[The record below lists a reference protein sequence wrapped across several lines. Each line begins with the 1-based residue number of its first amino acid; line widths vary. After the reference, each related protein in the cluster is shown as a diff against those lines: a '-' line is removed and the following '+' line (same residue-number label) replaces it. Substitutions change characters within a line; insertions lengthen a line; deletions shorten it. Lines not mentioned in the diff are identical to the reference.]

1 MQQIYKTNINMS
13 TIALQNLWDTI
24 LGYNLSTAN
33 KRWLAE
39 HLIEQVKQETAEQVE
54 PYTIA
59 ELDAMIDESEADF
72 AADRFYS
79 MDEAR
84 QHRKAHISQLLNA

>member
-1 MQQIYKTNINMS
+1 MS
-13 TIALQNLWDTI
+13 TVALQNLWETI

-39 HLIEQVKQETAEQVE
+39 HLIAQVEAETKEQVE

-59 ELDAMIDESEADF
+59 EIDAMIDESEADF
-72 AADRFYS
+72 AAGRFYS
-79 MDEAR
+79 REEAR
-84 QHRKAHISQLLNA
+84 QHRQAHMSQLLNS

>member
-1 MQQIYKTNINMS
+1 MS
-13 TIALQNLWDTI
+13 TVALQDLLDMI

-39 HLIEQVKQETAEQVE
+39 HLIEQVETETKEKLE
-54 PYTIA
+54 PYTMEEIN
-59 ELDAMIDESEADF
+59 AMIDESEVDF
-72 AADRFYS
+72 AAGRFYS

-84 QHRKAHISQLLNA
+84 QHRKEHMSQLLNS

>member
-1 MQQIYKTNINMS
+1 MS
-13 TIALQNLWDTI
+13 TVALQNLWDTI

-39 HLIEQVKQETAEQVE
+39 HLIEQVEKETAEQVE
-54 PYTIA
+54 PYTKA
-59 ELDAMIDESEADF
+59 EINAMIDESEADI
-72 AADRFYS
+72 AAGRFYS

-84 QHRKAHISQLLNA
+84 QHRQAHMSQLLNS

>member
-1 MQQIYKTNINMS
+1 MS
-13 TIALQNLWDTI
+13 TVALQNLWDTI

-39 HLIEQVKQETAEQVE
+39 HLIEQVEKETAEQVE
-54 PYTIA
+54 PYTMA
-59 ELDAMIDESEADF
+59 EINAMIDESEADI
-72 AADRFYS
+72 AAGRFYS

-84 QHRKAHISQLLNA
+84 QHRQAHMSQLLNS

>member
-1 MQQIYKTNINMS
+1 MS
-13 TIALQNLWDTI
+13 TVALQNLWETI

-39 HLIEQVKQETAEQVE
+39 HLIAQVEAETKEQVE
-54 PYTIA
+54 PYTMA
-59 ELDAMIDESEADF
+59 EIDAMIDESEADF
-72 AADRFYS
+72 AAGRFYS

-84 QHRKAHISQLLNA
+84 QHRQAHMSQLLKS

>member
-1 MQQIYKTNINMS
+1 MS
-13 TIALQNLWDTI
+13 TGALQNLLETI

-39 HLIEQVKQETAEQVE
+39 HLIAQVEAETKEQVE

-59 ELDAMIDESEADF
+59 EIDAMIDESEADF
-72 AADRFYS
+72 AAGRFYS

-84 QHRKAHISQLLNA
+84 QHRQAHMSQLLNS

>member
-1 MQQIYKTNINMS
+1 MS
-13 TIALQNLWDTI
+13 TVALQNLWETI

-39 HLIEQVKQETAEQVE
+39 HLIAQVEAETKEQVE
-54 PYTIA
+54 PYTMA
-59 ELDAMIDESEADF
+59 EIDAMIDESEADF
-72 AADRFYS
+72 AAGRFYS

-84 QHRKAHISQLLNA
+84 QHRQAHMSKLLNS

>member
-1 MQQIYKTNINMS
+1 MS
-13 TIALQNLWDTI
+13 TVALQNLWETI

-39 HLIEQVKQETAEQVE
+39 HLIAQVEAETKEKVE
-54 PYTIA
+54 PYTMA
-59 ELDAMIDESEADF
+59 EIDAMIDESEADF
-72 AADRFYS
+72 AAGRFYS

-84 QHRKAHISQLLNA
+84 QHRQAHMSQLLNS

>member
-1 MQQIYKTNINMS
+1 MS
-13 TIALQNLWDTI
+13 TVALQNLWDTI

-39 HLIEQVKQETAEQVE
+39 HLIEQVEKETAEQVE
-54 PYTIA
+54 PYTMA
-59 ELDAMIDESEADF
+59 EINAMIDESEADI
-72 AADRFYS
+72 AAGHFYS

-84 QHRKAHISQLLNA
+84 QHRQAHMSQLLNS

>member
-1 MQQIYKTNINMS
+1 MS
-13 TIALQNLWDTI
+13 TVALQNLLETI

-39 HLIEQVKQETAEQVE
+39 HLIAQVEAETKEQVE

-59 ELDAMIDESEADF
+59 EIDAMIDESEADF
-72 AADRFYS
+72 AAGRFYS

-84 QHRKAHISQLLNA
+84 QHRQAHMSQLLNS

>member
-1 MQQIYKTNINMS
+1 MS
-13 TIALQNLWDTI
+13 TVALQNLLDTI

-39 HLIEQVKQETAEQVE
+39 HLIEQVEQETTEKVE
-54 PYTIA
+54 PYTMA
-59 ELDAMIDESEADF
+59 EINTMIDESEEDF
-72 AADRFYS
+72 AAGRFYS

-84 QHRKAHISQLLNA
+84 QHRNKHMSQLLNS

>member
-1 MQQIYKTNINMS
+1 MS
-13 TIALQNLWDTI
+13 TVALQNLLDTI
-24 LGYNLSTAN
+24 VGYNLSTAN

-39 HLIEQVKQETAEQVE
+39 HLIEQVKAEEQVE

-59 ELDAMIDESEADF
+59 EIDAMIDESEADF
-72 AADRFYS
+72 ASGRYYS

-84 QHRKAHISQLLNA
+84 QHRQAHMSQLINA

>member
-1 MQQIYKTNINMS
+1 MS
-13 TIALQNLWDTI
+13 TVALQNLWETI

-39 HLIEQVKQETAEQVE
+39 HLIAQVEAETKEQVE
-54 PYTIA
+54 PYTMAQI
-59 ELDAMIDESEADF
+59 DAMIDESEADF
-72 AADRFYS
+72 AAGRFYS

-84 QHRKAHISQLLNA
+84 QHRQAHMSQLLNS

>member
-1 MQQIYKTNINMS
+1 MS
-13 TIALQNLWDTI
+13 TVALQNLWETI

-39 HLIEQVKQETAEQVE
+39 HLIAQVEAETKEQVE

-59 ELDAMIDESEADF
+59 EIDAMIDESEADF
-72 AADRFYS
+72 AAGRFYS
-79 MDEAR
+79 MEEAR
-84 QHRKAHISQLLNA
+84 QQRQAHMSQLLNS

>member
-1 MQQIYKTNINMS
+1 MS
-13 TIALQNLWDTI
+13 SVALQNLLDTI

-39 HLIEQVKQETAEQVE
+39 HLIAQVEAETKEQVE
-54 PYTIA
+54 LYTMKEI
-59 ELDAMIDESEADF
+59 DAMIDESEADF
-72 AADRFYS
+72 AAGRFYS

-84 QHRKAHISQLLNA
+84 QHRKEHMSQLLNS

>member
-1 MQQIYKTNINMS
+1 MS
-13 TIALQNLWDTI
+13 TVALQNLLETI

-39 HLIEQVKQETAEQVE
+39 HLIAQVEAETKEQVE
-54 PYTIA
+54 PYTMA
-59 ELDAMIDESEADF
+59 EIDAMIDESEADF
-72 AADRFYS
+72 AAGRFYS

-84 QHRKAHISQLLNA
+84 QHRQAHMSQLLNS

>member
-1 MQQIYKTNINMS
+1 MS
-13 TIALQNLWDTI
+13 TVALQNLLETI

-39 HLIEQVKQETAEQVE
+39 HLIAQVEAETKEQVE
-54 PYTIA
+54 PYTID
-59 ELDAMIDESEADF
+59 EIDAMIDESEADF
-72 AADRFYS
+72 AAGRFYS

-84 QHRKAHISQLLNA
+84 QHRQAHMSQLLNS

>member
-1 MQQIYKTNINMS
+1 MS
-13 TIALQNLWDTI
+13 TVALQNLWETI

-39 HLIEQVKQETAEQVE
+39 HLIAQVEAETKEQVE

-59 ELDAMIDESEADF
+59 EIDAMIDESEADF
-72 AADRFYS
+72 AAGRFYS

-84 QHRKAHISQLLNA
+84 QHRQAHMSQLLNS